1 MENKILKIEGMTCAA
16 CAKDVEVNLDNK
28 LVTAEVSEKITD
40 EAIIEAIEEAGYD
53 VLGIEKS

>member
-16 CAKDVEVNLDNK
+16 CAKEVEANLDKK
-28 LVTAEVSEKITD
+28 LVTAEISEEITD
-40 EAIIEAIEEAGYD
+40 DAIMEAIEEAGYD